1 MDTLKTNKFSKEA
14 NTLQVRI
21 GQCEAAMLLAKKLLT
36 MKINV
41 LRENLLLVSNYADTM
56 PLQLRLKVVQKLAG
70 DLLSSIGK
78 QTQVSVAVEDLKRWT
93 LPVMWTRRIRE
104 DDEEMSGDENW
115 LKALEKE
122 KDKLWGS
129 GLRATSIATF
139 NLTTRYQLPT
149 VVPDYNRNC
158 KRS

>member
-21 GQCEAAMLLAKKLLT
+21 GQCEAAMLLAKKLPT

-93 LPVMWTRRIRE
+93 LPVMWTRRIRVSSQSSKPFAAWVE
-104 DDEEMSGDENW
+104 AM
-115 LKALEKE
+115 
-122 KDKLWGS
+122 
-129 GLRATSIATF
+129 
-139 NLTTRYQLPT
+139 TTRRMT
-149 VVPDYNRNC
+149 R
-158 KRS
+158 R